1 MNQELIEEHLT
12 KMLEDSEKEIDK
24 VFTNRTKALLQ
35 HLAEMFR
42 KYEKDG
48 ELSRTQIYKY
58 NRFEKEL
65 EFIKGQIQ
73 GDYKALYKEID
84 KLMKEQWLDN
94 YLQSAYVYE
103 MATQTDMQYT
113 IPSADVINQAILN
126 PIAELTLSA
135 LMNNHRNEIIRKIRI
150 ELASGIQAG
159 EGYSQI
165 AERLE
170 NVVNFSRVKALRVA
184 RTESGKSQTLGRL
197 ASGEQAERYADLAK
211 FWMAELDSRTRQ
223 SHRKLDSK
231 EANEDGYFTYGPN
244 KTLGPSL
251 WMGPDSAKLSI
262 NCRCDIGYKVNNEM
276 PDTRR
281 ARNYDDL
288 SYQNRLAERIDE
300 LMSNEGLT
308 AKQAEK
314 KAKKQIYPPSKVV
327 EYQSYDKW
335 YEGLKNK

>member
-1 MNQELIEEHLT
+1 MNQETIEEHLT
-12 KMLEDSEKEIDK
+12 QMLEDSEREIDK
-24 VFTNRTKALLQ
+24 VFAKRTKALLE
-35 HLAEMFR
+35 HLGEMFR

-73 GDYKALYKEID
+73 EDYKALYKEID

-113 IPSADVINQAILN
+113 IPSAEVINQAILN
-126 PIAELTLSA
+126 PIAELALSA
-135 LMNNHRNEIIRKIRI
+135 LMNGHRNEIIRKIRI
-150 ELASGIQAG
+150 ELAQGIQAG
-159 EGYSQI
+159 ESYSQI

-170 NVVNFSRVKALRVA
+170 NAVDFSRVKALRVA
-184 RTESGKSQTLGRL
+184 RTESGRVQVEGRL
-197 ASGEQAERYADLAK
+197 KSIEQASKYTNLER
-211 FWMAELDSRTRQ
+211 FWMAELDTRTRKA
-223 SHRKLDSK
+223 HRKLDNQTADK
-231 EANEDGYFTYGPN
+231 DGYFHYKGM
-244 KTLGPSL
+244 KAKGPSL
-251 WMGPDSAKLSI
+251 WKNPSMDI
-262 NCRCDIGYKVNNEM
+262 NCRCDVGATVKGKR
-276 PDTRR
+276 PDVRR
-281 ARNYDDL
+281 VKDYDDVA
-288 SYQNRLAERIDE
+288 YQKRLAERIEE
-300 LMSNEGLT
+300 LMVNEGLT

-335 YEGLKNK
+335 YEGLKNKG